1 MDSIEIENKQDLNKE
16 PILKPKRK
24 RRTKKTIEEEKM
36 KNEKKIPKKR
46 GRKPKGGK
54 ILQVTENK
62 NLNTMTKE
70 NVILHLKCKKD
81 DIHKTSFLSEIKY
94 TPHINDS
101 TNIIYYDI
109 EDKYLSNYVS
119 STHIELSETN
129 NNHVVLNNINSH
141 NKQDESTNTVNNSI
155 YNHCSSVNNNNNNN
169 MSCKNDIHNNSY
181 ITSNINDNN
190 NECFH
195 GDKSVN
201 IIKNDEQSENI
212 QMNEIWEKVRK
223 LRKLF
228 YHSSILN
235 KKSKCFWCTYDF
247 NNTPIY
253 LPKSK
258 IDEEY
263 EVYGYFCTPECAIGY
278 LFHENIDNSTKWERY
293 ALMNALYCNIFKYK
307 TNIKPAPEPRYILDK
322 YFGNIS
328 IEEYRKMNSKH
339 SNIMILDKPI
349 TRILPEISMDTDDID
364 IRSRFQ
370 NKGDMTSV
378 SSYRLSRNFN
388 SNDPISTNNSKM
400 KSPNKDII
408 MLNKQFWKDIKQ

>member
-1 MDSIEIENKQDLNKE
+1 MDSIEIENKPDLNNE
-16 PILKPKRK
+16 SILKPKRK
-24 RRTKKTIEEEKM
+24 RRTKKTIEEEKL

-70 NVILHLKCKKD
+70 NVILHLKCKED

-101 TNIIYYDI
+101 NNIIYYDI
-109 EDKYLSNYVS
+109 EDKYLSNFVS
-119 STHIELSETN
+119 SNHIELSDSN
-129 NNHVVLNNINSH
+129 NNHVVLNNNNSH
-141 NKQDESTNTVNNSI
+141 NKQLESTNTTNNSI
-155 YNHCSSVNNNNNNN
+155 FNQCSNINSNNNNI
-169 MSCKNDIHNNSY
+169 SCKNDIPNKSY
-181 ITSNINDNN
+181 VGSNINDNTL
-190 NECFH
+190 CFH

-201 IIKNDEQSENI
+201 TIKSDEQSENI

-235 KKSKCFWCTYDF
+235 KKSKCFWCTYNF

-263 EVYGYFCTPECAIGY
+263 EVYGYFCTPECAVGY

-388 SNDPISTNNSKM
+388 SNDPISTNSSKM

-408 MLNKQFWKDIKQ
+408 MLNKQFWKDIKH